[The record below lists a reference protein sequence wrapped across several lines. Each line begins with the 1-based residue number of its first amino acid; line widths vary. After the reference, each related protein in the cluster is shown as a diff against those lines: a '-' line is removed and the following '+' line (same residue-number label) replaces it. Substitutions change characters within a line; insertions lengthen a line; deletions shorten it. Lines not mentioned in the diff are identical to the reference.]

1 MVLSILGKI
10 KDLNSAPK
18 WNCGVMVGEGLP
30 SHWNLQG
37 RMRPSQIWGMPVHT
51 CNPEKLQ
58 HSLGH
63 TASLKS
69 GLVTQQKHI
78 FKKWVQPKEDNFI
91 FHVEALGDYGP

>member
-18 WNCGVMVGEGLP
+18 WNCGVMDGEGLP

-37 RMRPSQIWGMPVHT
+37 RMQPSQITGMRVHT
-51 CNPEKLQ
+51 HNPEKAEVLFPKVQ

-63 TASLKS
+63 TASLKP
-69 GLVTQQKHI
+69 GLVT
-78 FKKWVQPKEDNFI
+78 
-91 FHVEALGDYGP
+91 